1 MRRIGYGLGVVL
13 LVMAAAIAVAQFL
26 ALLSGTAATPVSL
39 ASMWVGLGEA
49 SFAGFQGFVER
60 SAGTVAWTSLHLLL
74 ALPAWLPLGL
84 LGILLLLLGRRRGGR
99 GGFD

>member
-13 LVMAAAIAVAQFL
+13 LVIAASIAVAQLL
-26 ALLSGTAATPVSL
+26 ALLVGTAANPVSL
-39 ASMWVGLGEA
+39 ASMWAGAGEA
-49 SFAGFQGFVER
+49 SYTGFQSLVER

-84 LGILLLLLGRRRGGR
+84 LGILLLLLGRRRGR
-99 GGFD
+99 GGFDY